1 VATQMMVREERPDAE
16 AAVASLLRAIGED
29 PEREGL
35 SRTPERVAK
44 ALAFLTSG
52 ASRGPLDV
60 LNGAIFTESYRGLVL
75 VRDIE
80 FYSLCEHHLLP
91 FFGRAHIGYLPAG
104 RVIGLSK
111 LPRLL
116 DVYARRLQVQE
127 RLTEQVARAVQQAI
141 QPRGVAVRVEAAHFC
156 MMMRGVEKQESLTIT
171 SSFLGDFR
179 SDTDLRQEFFAAL
192 RGPEA
197 AAHSPRKRRPAH
209 TIHTPDRL
217 LSRANAETSAD
228 PLEGSGARRSGVLTG
243 APPPVPRG
251 KYPRR
256 VGRRPSRQRS

>member
-1 VATQMMVREERPDAE
+1 MATQLITREERPDAE
-16 AAVASLLRAIGED
+16 AAVARLLRAIGED

-52 ASRGPLDV
+52 ASRSPMSV

-91 FFGRAHIGYLPAG
+91 FYGRTHAYFPAG

-127 RLTEQVARAVQQAI
+127 RLTEQVARAVQEAI

-156 MMMRGVEKQESLTIT
+156 MMMRGVEKQESVTIT

-179 SDTDLRQEFFAAL
+179 RDMDLRQEFFAAL
-192 RGPEA
+192 RGPETV
-197 AAHSPRKRRPAH
+197 AHSHRESRPAH
-209 TIHTPDRL
+209 AGYNPDRL
-217 LSRANAETSAD
+217 PSPAETPDD
-228 PLEGSGARRSGVLTG
+228 PSGGTEVGHIGVFTGSPRPA
-243 APPPVPRG
+243 PRG